1 MKSIMVAGAI
11 GAALALVAVSA
22 QAQQTEKKGTVGGA
36 AAGAVTGAAVGG
48 PIGAAVGGVAGATV
62 GHETIDKGH
71 AAPMVHHKKKAR
83 HKAPAA
89 SSAPPPAG

>member
-1 MKSIMVAGAI
+1 MKSILAAGAI
-11 GAALALVAVSA
+11 GAALALAGMTA
-22 QAQQTEKKGTVGGA
+22 QAQQTDKKGTVGGA

-71 AAPMVHHKKKAR
+71 TPAVRHQKKKMR

-89 SSAPPPAG
+89 TAGT